1 MLYLIFFRLNLF
13 CSFVYILFYYPF
25 ILALFALWFV
35 IIFQDL
41 KLQNFDDNELDI
53 NFIET
58 YMRIHWFHET

>member
-1 MLYLIFFRLNLF
+1 MLYLNFFKLNLF
-13 CSFVYILFYYPF
+13 CSLVYILFYYPF

-53 NFIET
+53 NFLET
-58 YMRIHWFHET
+58 DMRIHWFHET